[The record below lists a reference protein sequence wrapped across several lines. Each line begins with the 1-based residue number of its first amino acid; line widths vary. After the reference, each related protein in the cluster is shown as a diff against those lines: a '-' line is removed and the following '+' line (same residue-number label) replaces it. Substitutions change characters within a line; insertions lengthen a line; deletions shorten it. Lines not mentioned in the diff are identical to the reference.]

1 MERIPVL
8 RVGELLVVSIQVDL
22 HDHLAEALQED
33 IGAAID
39 RHGAEGVLID
49 ISGLDVVDS
58 FIGATLGR
66 MAEMAKLLGAELVIA
81 GMRPAVA
88 ITLVELGVEL
98 PDMGTAMNIDRG
110 LSMLRDRVQRRV
122 RS

>member
-1 MERIPVL
+1 MQRIPVL
-8 RVGELLVVSIQVDL
+8 RVGDILVVSIQVDL

-33 IGAAID
+33 IGQAID
-39 RHGAEGVLID
+39 KHNAEGVLID

-66 MAEMAKLLGAELVIA
+66 MAQMAGLLGARMVIA

-88 ITLVELGVEL
+88 ITLVELGVDL
-98 PDMGTAMNIDRG
+98 PGIETAMNVDRG
-110 LSMLRDRVQRRV
+110 LALLRQHLG
-122 RS
+122 S

>member
-8 RVGELLVVSIQVDL
+8 RVGSILVVSIQVDL
-22 HDHLAEALQED
+22 HDTLAEALQED
-33 IGAAID
+33 IGKAID
-39 RHGAEGVLID
+39 RHNAQGVLID

-88 ITLVELGVEL
+88 ITLVELGVDL
-98 PDMGTAMNIDRG
+98 PEVGTAMNVDRG
-110 LSMLRDRVQRRV
+110 LALLRQSLKRRGG
-122 RS
+122 

>member
-8 RVGELLVVSIQVDL
+8 RVGDILVVSIQVDL
-22 HDHLAEALQED
+22 HDHLAESLQED
-33 IGAAID
+33 IGQAIQKY
-39 RHGAEGVLID
+39 GAEGVLID

-66 MAEMAKLLGAELVIA
+66 MAQMAALLGARLVIA

-88 ITLVELGVEL
+88 ITLVELGVDL
-98 PDMGTAMNIDRG
+98 PDIGTAMNVDRG
-110 LSMLRDRVQRRV
+110 LAMLREHVTATR
-122 RS
+122 